1 MVEGNCGE
9 HANLQR
15 WADDI
20 IINGG
25 GCPVT
30 SVKAMVV
37 VCKIKKTAWPAITEI
52 LPAGLPVL
60 TRETFKAWC
69 DALKNFCDG
78 NVAEAETTLRNA
90 WLMPA

>member
-1 MVEGNCGE
+1 MM
-9 HANLQR
+9 HLQRR

-20 IINGG
+20 INER
-25 GCPVT
+25 VT
-30 SVKAMVV
+30 TIDAMLAVV
-37 VCKIKKTAWPAITEI
+37 KIKATEWPAITEI
-52 LPAGLPVL
+52 LPAGLQVL

-90 WLMPA
+90 GLMPA